1 MSSSGEAIALDDVSD
16 SSLVVSEVLSSL
28 PSSSV
33 ETLVESSDSECEE
46 IEVSISSF
54 GFRGDGLASIVFGSM
69 LSSDV
74 GVELDRRCGARWNF

>member
-1 MSSSGEAIALDDVSD
+1 MASSGEDTALDEVSE
-16 SSLVVSEVLSSL
+16 SSVVVSEVLSSPSSL

-46 IEVSISSF
+46 TEESVSSF
-54 GFRGDGLASIVFGSM
+54 GFRGDGLASFVFGSM

-74 GVELDRRCGARWNF
+74 GVELDRRCGAR